1 MLTDACKDEGESDDS
16 SSSGTP
22 EVGSAAAIAA
32 RRKFDD
38 EEDDGD
44 VSLYQKIPLNP
55 RRTPC
60 FVTFDVRHPTDIFIK

>member
-1 MLTDACKDEGESDDS
+1 LLTDACIDEEESDDS
-16 SSSGTP
+16 SSSSAP

-44 VSLYQKIPLNP
+44 VSLYQQTPLGP
-55 RRTPC
+55 L
-60 FVTFDVRHPTDIFIK
+60 FHDIGHLTYNFIK

>member
-1 MLTDACKDEGESDDS
+1 LPVKKRHGRRCWLTDTCIDEEESDDS

-44 VSLYQKIPLNP
+44 VSLYQQIPLNP
-55 RRTPC
+55 
-60 FVTFDVRHPTDIFIK
+60 DESLAS